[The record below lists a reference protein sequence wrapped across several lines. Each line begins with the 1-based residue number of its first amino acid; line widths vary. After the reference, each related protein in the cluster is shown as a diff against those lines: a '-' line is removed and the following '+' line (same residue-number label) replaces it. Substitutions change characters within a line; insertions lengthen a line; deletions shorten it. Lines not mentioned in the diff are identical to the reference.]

1 MNHSI
6 SRVPPPAQF
15 TPITVTITLG
25 SLDDLKELR
34 DGLGKCHG
42 AGTYSVFDALDIMY
56 KELK

>member
-25 SLDDLKELR
+25 SLDDLKRLR

-42 AGTYSVFDALDIMY
+42 AGLYSILDVLDTIYM
-56 KELK
+56 ELK